1 MRSVAARALALVR
14 ASHPEPSVVVTAVA
28 VGLAVSTGRDG
39 AGVVAVAVAV
49 LSGQL
54 SVGWL
59 NDVLDADRDRLAGRI
74 DKPAVTRTV
83 SRRALAV
90 ATIVATLVCVPAS
103 FASGPAAGAVHVL
116 AVASAWTYNLGL
128 KSTPLSVLPYA
139 LSFGLLPT
147 FVVLGLPGAPA
158 PPWWLPAVGALLGAG
173 AHFTN
178 VLPDLAAD
186 AATGI
191 RGLPHRLGS
200 VGSRTAAAVLLLAAS
215 VVLAVTAPVVPLVA
229 IGVPVVA
236 AAVLAAGLA
245 RGRRDGSRA
254 AFRAVLVVALLD
266 LAFLL
271 TAGHTMV
278 A

>member
-1 MRSVAARALALVR
+1 
-14 ASHPEPSVVVTAVA
+14 VVTAVA
-28 VGLAVSTGRDG
+28 AGLAVSTGRDA

-49 LSGQL
+49 LAGQL

-90 ATIVATLVCVPAS
+90 ATIVAALVCVPAS

-147 FVVLGLPGAPA
+147 FGLPGAPA

-215 VVLAVTAPVVPLVA
+215 VVLAATAPVVPLVA
-229 IGVPVVA
+229 IGVPVVV

>member
-1 MRSVAARALALVR
+1 MA
-14 ASHPEPSVVVTAVA
+14 TAVA
-28 VGLAVSTGRDG
+28 AGLAVNTGRDA
-39 AGVVAVAVAV
+39 AGVVTVAVAV
-49 LSGQL
+49 LAGQL

-90 ATIVATLVCVPAS
+90 ATIVAALVCIPAS

-128 KSTPLSVLPYA
+128 KSTPLSVVPYA
-139 LSFGLLPT
+139 VSFGLLPT
-147 FVVLGLPGAPA
+147 FVVLRLPGAPA
-158 PPWWLPAVGALLGAG
+158 PPWFARRRRPARRGG

-200 VGSRTAAAVLLLAAS
+200 VGSRTAAVLLLAAS
-215 VVLAVTAPVVPLVA
+215 VVLAATAPVVPLVVV
-229 IGVPVVA
+229 GVPVA
-236 AAVLAAGLA
+236 AAAGLA
-245 RGRRDGSRA
+245 RARRDGSRA
-254 AFRAVLVVALLD
+254 AFRGVRVVALVD
-266 LAFLL
+266 LACLL
-271 TAGHTMV
+271 TAGRPMV